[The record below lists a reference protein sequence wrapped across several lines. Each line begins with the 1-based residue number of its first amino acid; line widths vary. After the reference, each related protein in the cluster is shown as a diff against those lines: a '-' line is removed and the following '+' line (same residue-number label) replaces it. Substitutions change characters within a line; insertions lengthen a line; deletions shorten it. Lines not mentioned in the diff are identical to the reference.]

1 MWATKENRKEIEQK
15 VGRNGK
21 GSEMSVEGC
30 EKGERRGRKRTP
42 ELGNELQVRQGRNWE
57 PLGKASASVKIQA
70 GREHQVS
77 HINQQVDGCQT
88 NHSQLL
94 VPDAHG
100 GGDSTAAVHVTGPLE
115 RPAQL
120 LVELVE
126 RPEEQSSGVEED
138 REQGQHNLENG
149 EGHGQPVVAFAQVHQ
164 DGHG

>member
-1 MWATKENRKEIEQK
+1 MNA
-15 VGRNGK
+15 
-21 GSEMSVEGC
+21 EGC
-30 EKGERRGRKRTP
+30 PKGERRAGKRTS

-57 PLGKASASVKIQA
+57 PLGKASAAVKIQA

-100 GGDSTAAVHVTGPLE
+100 GGNSTAAVHVTGPLE
-115 RPAQL
+115 LPAQL
-120 LVELVE
+120 LVELVD
-126 RPEEQSSGVEED
+126 RPEEQRSDVEED
-138 REQGQHNLENG
+138 REQGHHNLENG
-149 EGHGQPVVAFAQVHQ
+149 EGDGQPAVAFAQVQQ